1 MRSCISKRIFHGFC
15 AFVLVICCL
24 STAYAQEEEKNYS
37 ISLTKTAKAQEGK
50 DIHEVG
56 DKKVLAQEYTVQEG
70 DHLWQLLRKRG
81 LLQNRN
87 LDELLS
93 ILKKMNKSLHDLD
106 MIHPGEKIIIPLK
119 IAPVAGAPAEEK
131 TVPLT
136 DLKDINFQNY
146 TIKQDDY
153 LIRVVKGIYNI
164 PPDDLYN
171 DYLKLVR
178 QMNPSIKDLNI
189 IYPGQTIRL
198 PIYSPEVVRVPIKVT
213 TSTESRDKDQGK
225 TVSREPNPVGHDL
238 AEIFVEMGEE
248 WIQSGEHFIPLKT
261 GGQVNLKAS
270 SFPIINRKKGHRVIV
285 DLDSKLPPKIAGL
298 IESSWNDYRVVPLTR
313 DDDLRASLDK
323 IFKKCDYP
331 RVSKSGE
338 PLKMG
343 KDIPLSITGDWVI
356 KMPETGSDNN
366 FSSVVI
372 NLRDTDTP
380 DTPRIIK
387 DYLAGVGVKI
397 IDYPPGGDDSFAGAA
412 RVEPLKAGE
421 DPSSLIKTILS
432 LSGKSFSRN
441 AEISVYQAEKADL
454 QLLIRADFSL
464 KIDGENAVIDLSGLA
479 PEIISLLKEQH
490 FQTLSLATEKEP
502 LNLVARTC
510 EFLGIQFRRGPHHFK
525 AVNRDDS
532 KNIRLSLPGIIF
544 PDSNGASILATPLD
558 LPDEIN
564 AFLSHKGYKI
574 LFVSS

>member
-1 MRSCISKRIFHGFC
+1 M
-15 AFVLVICCL
+15 
-24 STAYAQEEEKNYS
+24 
-37 ISLTKTAKAQEGK
+37 
-50 DIHEVG
+50 
-56 DKKVLAQEYTVQEG
+56 
-70 DHLWQLLRKRG
+70 
-81 LLQNRN
+81 
-87 LDELLS
+87 
-93 ILKKMNKSLHDLD
+93 
-106 MIHPGEKIIIPLK
+106 
-119 IAPVAGAPAEEK
+119 
-131 TVPLT
+131 
-136 DLKDINFQNY
+136 
-146 TIKQDDY
+146 
-153 LIRVVKGIYNI
+153 
-164 PPDDLYN
+164 
-171 DYLKLVR
+171 
-178 QMNPSIKDLNI
+178 
-189 IYPGQTIRL
+189 
-198 PIYSPEVVRVPIKVT
+198 
-213 TSTESRDKDQGK
+213 
-225 TVSREPNPVGHDL
+225 SREPNPVGHDL

-285 DLDSKLPPKIAGL
+285 DLDSKLPPKIAEL

-331 RVSKSGE
+331 KVSKSGE

-343 KDIPLSITGDWVI
+343 KDIPLRITGDWVI

-366 FSSVVI
+366 FSSIVI

-397 IDYPPGGDDSFAGAA
+397 IDYPPGGDDSFAEAA
-412 RVEPLKAGE
+412 WVAPLKAGE
-421 DPSSLIKTILS
+421 DPSSLIKTVLS

-441 AEISVYQAEKADL
+441 AKISVYQAEKADL

-532 KNIRLSLPGIIF
+532 KNIRLTLPGIIF
-544 PDSNGASILATPLD
+544 PDSNGASVLATPLD

-574 LFVSS
+574 LVVSL